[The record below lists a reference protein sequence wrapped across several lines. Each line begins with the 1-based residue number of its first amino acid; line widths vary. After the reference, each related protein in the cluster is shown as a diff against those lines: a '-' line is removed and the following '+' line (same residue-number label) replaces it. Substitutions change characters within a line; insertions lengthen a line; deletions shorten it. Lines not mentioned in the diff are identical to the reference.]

1 MIILLKLAAWA
12 NLADINC
19 KKLLFLS
26 ICPQDISPGRYL
38 LHLGIM
44 ILSLGISTKW
54 CFCCILSYS
63 YLHICS
69 HSNYRGHF
77 YSFLSCFEIYNFWS
91 SIARSLK
98 GENIQKGYILLTEK
112 VKVPQP
118 WLFNVSHIQPN
129 VWSASEI
136 LFPVTLQLCL
146 CCFLY
151 VSHCFSHK
159 ILNFFV
165 SYFQGIFVQVG
176 DLGNLVLN
184 CCEFF

>member
-1 MIILLKLAAWA
+1 MTSFYQACVPEWYIECRSKIWGCVAVSTNKDFMNMIILLKLAAWA

-77 YSFLSCFEIYNFWS
+77 YSFLSCFEIYNFLVKYCQVS
-91 SIARSLK
+91 K
-98 GENIQKGYILLTEK
+98 GRK
-112 VKVPQP
+112 
-118 WLFNVSHIQPN
+118 H
-129 VWSASEI
+129 SER
-136 LFPVTLQLCL
+136 L
-146 CCFLY
+146 
-151 VSHCFSHK
+151 H
-159 ILNFFV
+159 FV
-165 SYFQGIFVQVG
+165 DWKSKSPTALII
-176 DLGNLVLN
+176 
-184 CCEFF
+184 